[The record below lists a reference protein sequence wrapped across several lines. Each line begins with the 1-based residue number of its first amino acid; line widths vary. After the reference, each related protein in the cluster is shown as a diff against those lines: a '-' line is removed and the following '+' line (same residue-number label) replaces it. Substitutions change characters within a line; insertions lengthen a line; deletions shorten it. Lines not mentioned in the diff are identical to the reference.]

1 MYKSCTKCGK
11 EKGLHEFPK
20 ERRSSDGVTA
30 RCKSCTSQYQKDWAN
45 RKGGAMYY
53 RTVRYGMSPEEY
65 GELLDEQLGCC
76 ACCGSS
82 DPKRKGGFV
91 IDHDHN
97 TGQVRGLLCHS
108 CNIGI
113 GLLGDSVSGVINAL
127 RYLCKHY
134 DNT

>member
-1 MYKSCTKCGK
+1 MTKRCTKCGEDK
-11 EKGLHEFPK
+11 ELHEFPN
-20 ERRSSDGVTA
+20 ERRSSDGVAA
-30 RCKSCTSQYQKDWAN
+30 RCKFCTSQYQKEWAK
-45 RKGGAMYY
+45 RKGGTMYY

-65 GELLDEQLGCC
+65 EELLEEQLNCC

-82 DPKRKGGFV
+82 DPKRKAGFV
-91 IDHDHN
+91 IDHDHQ

-113 GLLGDSVSGVINAL
+113 GQLGDSIFGLTQAINYL
-127 RYLCKHY
+127 RKHY

>member
-1 MYKSCTKCGK
+1 MTKRCTKCGEDK
-11 EKGLHEFPK
+11 ELDQFPN

-30 RCKSCTSQYQKDWAN
+30 QCKACKSEYNKNWRSQ
-45 RKGGAMYY
+45 KGGNLYD

-65 GELLDEQLGCC
+65 EELLEEQLNCC

-82 DPKRKGGFV
+82 NPQRKSGFV

-97 TGQVRGLLCHS
+97 TGLVRGLLCHN

-113 GLLGDSVSGVINAL
+113 GQLGDSISGVTNAL
-127 RYLCKHY
+127 EYLRKHY
-134 DNT
+134 DKT